1 MGVYRADLKVEKKM
15 YVVVNA
21 ENQSEASEKIFNEVS
36 KMAKENS
43 DENTRYII
51 ENFTEIPMPKS
62 PIEIERSK

>member
-1 MGVYRADLKVEKKM
+1 MGIYRADVKVETKM

-43 DENTRYII
+43 EENTRYVI
-51 ENFTEIPMPKS
+51 ENFTEIPMPKG
-62 PIEIERSK
+62 PIERSK